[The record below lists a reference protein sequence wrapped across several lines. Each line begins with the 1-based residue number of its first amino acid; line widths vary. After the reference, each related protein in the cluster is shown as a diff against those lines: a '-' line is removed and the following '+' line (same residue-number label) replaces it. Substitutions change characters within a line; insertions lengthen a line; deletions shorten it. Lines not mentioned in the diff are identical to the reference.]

1 MQWLPVFRLLERQE
15 IIMTTKVY
23 LGVGSNLNRENAL
36 LHKDASAQ
44 SSVHQYKALSGR
56 MQ

>member
-36 LHKDASAQ
+36 RFAVAKKVISMGK
-44 SSVHQYKALSGR
+44 SCCKSR
-56 MQ
+56 